1 MLPWNI
7 LIFFSPCSAR
17 SFFLADN
24 FLHSKLLL
32 TICAKETFEMWMPL
46 YILCF
51 RRWIELLEEI
61 PKLLVPGLV
70 SFQVQCFHVQKLKT
84 FVCFFKVKGCP
95 RLIRQG
101 KLVWKL
107 IFVFGGAGTLLYT
120 EYTKAST
127 LVPASNEIPGFIAGL
142 LQQCYCS
149 CIPELMYSSTRYMR
163 KCVKTFSN
171 NFASTC
177 TPACSTFLFFLQAYL
192 TRNEQREGV
201 LMLFKTVSYMLY
213 FFLV

>member
-51 RRWIELLEEI
+51 HRWIELLEEI

-201 LMLFKTVSYMLY
+201 LLLFKTVSYMLY

>member
-51 RRWIELLEEI
+51 HRWIELLEEI

-84 FVCFFKVKGCP
+84 FVRFFKVKDCP

-120 EYTKAST
+120 AST

-201 LMLFKTVSYMLY
+201 LLLFKTVSYMLY